1 MVVRRINI
9 KFMSKTPI
17 NNLTKEQFLKEFNE
31 GMLKQPEPDRVDMFS
46 FLHVLLMKGILNPD
60 KYFEF
65 VGK

>member
-1 MVVRRINI
+1 
-9 KFMSKTPI
+9 MSKIPI

-31 GMLKQPEPDRVDMFS
+31 GMGKIPESDKVDMFS
-46 FLHVLLMKGILNPD
+46 FLHVLLMKGILNPE